1 MAPISTTPEF
11 SREEVGLAL
20 RNPGMQLEGLRYP
33 ITPVG
38 MHYLLIHFDI
48 PHIDPASYAL
58 PVTGCVGDPLELTLE
73 EIKARPRVTM
83 PVMMECG
90 GNGRAHLSPRPVSAP
105 WHDEAVGCAE
115 WTGTPLGSILE
126 EAGLMND
133 ALEIL
138 FTGYDRGLDQGVE
151 HDYERSLKVEDA
163 LREEVLLAYEMNGLP
178 LPPQHGAPLRLV
190 VPDWYGMASV
200 KWLKEINAI
209 SEPFEGV
216 QQVLTY
222 NYRQSEEDP
231 GTPVTRKFP
240 HALMIPP
247 GIPDFLSRKRH
258 VGAGKITIEGRAW
271 SGFGPV
277 ERVEFSAD
285 GGGSWHDADLGE
297 ALGPYGWAPWSI
309 EWDALHGEYELC
321 ARATDASGKTQPIG
335 GEEVWNQGGYGIN
348 AVQRVPVRV
357 G

>member
-33 ITPVG
+33 ITPIG

-48 PHIDPASYAL
+48 PQVDPATYEL
-58 PVTGCVGDPLELTLE
+58 PVTGRVRNPLKLSLE
-73 EIKARPRVTM
+73 DIRERPKITM

-90 GNGRAHLSPRPVSAP
+90 GNGRAHLTPRPVSAP

-115 WTGTPLGSILE
+115 WTGTPLRSILE
-126 EAGLMND
+126 EVGLMDD
-133 ALEIL
+133 AVEIL
-138 FTGYDRGLDQGVE
+138 FSGHDRGLDQGVE
-151 HDYERSLKVEDA
+151 HDYERSLPVEDA
-163 LREEVLLAYEMNGLP
+163 LREEVFLAYEMNGVP
-178 LPPQHGAPLRLV
+178 LSPQHGSPLRLV

-200 KWLKEINAI
+200 KWLKEIRAI
-209 SEPFEGV
+209 EEPFEGV

-222 NYRQSEEDP
+222 NYRRSEEDP
-231 GTPVTRKFP
+231 GTPVTRKHP

-258 VGAGKITIEGRAW
+258 VEAGRILIEGRAW

-285 GGGSWHDADLGE
+285 GGGTWYDADLGG
-297 ALGPYGWAPWSI
+297 AVGRYGWTSWSS
-309 EWDALHGEYELC
+309 EWDACPGEFELC
-321 ARATDASGKTQPIG
+321 VRATDAAGKTQPLDCA
-335 GEEVWNQGGYGIN
+335 EVWNQGGYGIN
-348 AVQRVPVRV
+348 VVQRVPVQV

>member
-58 PVTGCVGDPLELTLE
+58 PVTGRVRDPLELTLE

-105 WHDEAVGCAE
+105 WYDEAVGCAE
-115 WTGTPLGSILE
+115 WTGTPLRLILE

-151 HDYERSLKVEDA
+151 HAYERSLKVEDA
-163 LREEVLLAYEMNGLP
+163 LREEVFLAYEMNGLP
-178 LPPQHGAPLRLV
+178 LPPQHGSPLRLV

-200 KWLKEINAI
+200 KWLKEIKAI
-209 SEPFEGV
+209 REPFEGV

-222 NYRQSEEDP
+222 NYRQSEDDP

-309 EWDALHGEYELC
+309 EWDARAGEHELC
-321 ARATDASGKTQPIG
+321 ARATDASGKTQPIS

-348 AVQRVPVRV
+348 AVQRVPVQV